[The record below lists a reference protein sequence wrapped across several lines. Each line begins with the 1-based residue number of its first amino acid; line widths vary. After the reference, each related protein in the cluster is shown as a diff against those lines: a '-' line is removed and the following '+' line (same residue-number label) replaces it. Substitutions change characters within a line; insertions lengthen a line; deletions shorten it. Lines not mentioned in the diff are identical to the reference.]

1 MNVLAREARETGR
14 DYALRVL
21 THNII
26 HLGLAPGQKMSE
38 NELAAQLGLSRT
50 PVREA
55 LMALAKVRLV
65 QVHPQRCSTV
75 SLIDYN
81 LVEEARFLRGVLECA
96 VAELACAQASPGEVQ
111 ELTQNVVLQE
121 YCLSRSASEKLW
133 TLDNEFHR
141 LIFLM
146 ARKEQT
152 FRMLE
157 GFTIHF
163 DRVRNMSLSAVRDN
177 KTVADHRAIAQA
189 ISARDAPLARRLLE
203 THLSRYKVDEQA
215 LRERYPAA
223 YFCASPS

>member
-111 ELTQNVVLQE
+111 ELTQKQYDLGAEDYFAVSDAQRIALENERLQ
-121 YCLSRSASEKLW
+121 LSTLGDKYRACVNLIGALGGGW
-133 TLDNEFHR
+133 TH
-141 LIFLM
+141 
-146 ARKEQT
+146 
-152 FRMLE
+152 
-157 GFTIHF
+157 
-163 DRVRNMSLSAVRDN
+163 S
-177 KTVADHRAIAQA
+177 
-189 ISARDAPLARRLLE
+189 
-203 THLSRYKVDEQA
+203 
-215 LRERYPAA
+215 
-223 YFCASPS
+223 ASPSPEDMKADMYSPIRQFDK